1 MSGRTET
8 KTIRLYMGKRLGGR
22 DAKKLAKLLDD
33 GWTILHETDEKTW
46 FGQDNH
52 YVTYVL
58 TRER

>member
-1 MSGRTET
+1 
-8 KTIRLYMGKRLGGR
+8 MGKRLGGR

-33 GWTILHETDEKTW
+33 GWAILHETDEKTW